1 MTIVTNII
9 IVIIAIISTVAATL
23 SVIMYVQFQNCQW
36 SRVIMLNILY
46 SRHIFSDPDCL
57 WDLI

>member
-1 MTIVTNII
+1 MT

-23 SVIMYVQFQNCQW
+23 SVIMYVKFQNCQW
-36 SRVIMLNILY
+36 SRVIMPTILY

-57 WDLI
+57 RDLI